1 MATQKTLRKRE
12 TSERRRTDGVWNRM
26 RKKKS
31 CYLFL
36 LPFFTLFLLFTVAP
50 VLMAMGLSFTYYN
63 VLETPQF
70 IGVQNYLQMLFYDDL
85 FPTALSNTMT
95 MAIFIGPIG
104 YLTALLVAWMINELA
119 PALRTILVILFYAPS
134 ISGNAY
140 LIWTLLFS
148 GDAYGYLNAWLMNWN
163 LIGEPIQWLT
173 DTQYMMVCVII
184 VSLWMSL
191 GTGFLSFV
199 AGLQGIDRSLYES
212 AAIDGVHNRWQELW
226 YVTLPSM
233 KPQLLFGA
241 VLSITGAFSVGEIC
255 NNLCGNPSTDYAV
268 HTLVNHMQDYGNT
281 RYEMGYACAIST
293 FLFVLMMVSNQL
305 INRLLRKVGD

>member
-1 MATQKTLRKRE
+1 MRNKPLDELATPHGGLWKQIR
-12 TSERRRTDGVWNRM
+12 
-26 RKKKS
+26 RKKT

-36 LPFFTLFLLFTVAP
+36 LPFFSLFLLFTVVP
-50 VLMAMGLSFTYYN
+50 VVMAIGLSFTFYN
-63 VLETPQF
+63 VLEAPQF
-70 IGVQNYLQMLFYDDL
+70 IGIQNYIQMFFYDEL
-85 FPTALSNTMT
+85 FIKALSNTLT
-95 MAIFIGPIG
+95 MALFIGPLG
-104 YLTALLVAWMINELA
+104 YLIALLVAWMINELS
-119 PALRTILVILFYAPS
+119 PALRTVLVVLFYAPS

-148 GDAYGYLNAWLMNWN
+148 GDAYGYLNAWGMKLG
-163 LIGEPIQWLT
+163 LLTGPIQWLT
-173 DTQYMMVCVII
+173 DTDYMMGCVIL

-212 AAIDGVHNRWQELW
+212 AAIDGVRDRWQELW

-241 VLSITGAFSVGEIC
+241 VMSITAAFSVGDVC
-255 NNLCGNPSTDYAV
+255 RNLCGDPSTDYAV
-268 HTLVNHMQDYGNT
+268 HTLVNHMQDYGGA

-293 FLFVLMMVSNQL
+293 FLFLLMVGCNQI
-305 INRLLRKVGD
+305 INRLLRKVGE